1 MTKQVI
7 TEVLWAK
14 VTDTEWGDS
23 YFRIRGISILGP
35 GGSWFATI
43 DQYDVKSSTVFEPE
57 WEYSVQTQWQ
67 QNDSPVI
74 IPLNDPSAE
83 LIDPL
88 SYFGIAPSELISASQ
103 VPAYIIEQLDPA
115 Q

>member
-1 MTKQVI
+1 MENKTII

-14 VTDTEWGDS
+14 TTDPEWGDT
-23 YFRIRGISILGP
+23 YYRIRGISILGP
-35 GGSWFATI
+35 DGSWFATI
-43 DQYDVKSSTVFEPE
+43 DEWTESSG
-57 WEYSVQTQWQ
+57 WEYSALTQWQ

-103 VPAYIIEQLDPA
+103 VPAYIIEQLDPTR
-115 Q
+115 